1 MVMRVQGPDGRPF
14 DFPDGTPE
22 TEMADALDRVYSPP
36 GIAEDVAKAGASGA
50 LTGAVSTAV
59 GLPGTVAGLTNQAA
73 DFLARQT
80 VGRAI
85 NAYRAGSLS
94 GALDSGGAVSQPDP
108 GLAPPSIGPEATLPT
123 VQSVAERLPQ
133 YTPATTAGQ
142 YARSAGEMLGGNMV
156 LPGGS
161 MAARATAGIAG
172 GLGAEAA
179 GQAVQGTTLEPY
191 EGAARLAGALVAPG
205 LAGRIITPLRGDP
218 ATAEAAQRLRNEGI
232 DVSAGQAKGSE
243 ALKTAESQLGQVP
256 FGKQAAP
263 EQQAQ
268 FNAAVSRRMMPEG
281 DPGVPALTGEVMQ
294 TRATQL
300 AQQYDDI
307 LSKNTMRTDPKF
319 GQDLSQTM
327 GQYLNRISLQQRPEF
342 ERAVNSLAED
352 INRFGG
358 TLPGPMYQQAR
369 SWFSDMSFANRL
381 TDPAMA
387 QATRGVR
394 NALDDAMARSIPD
407 AGEAELLKATNR
419 NYRAMKTIEDALSRA
434 GSDGMGNLTPN
445 AVLGAATKSAGKAA
459 RARGTDDLLN
469 LAQTAKGVM
478 RTPPNSGTASRL
490 NIMNL
495 AQGGGLTGHF
505 AGIGGIAGAGLGVGA
520 PALLSRIINGR
531 MGQAWLG
538 NSLLNE
544 GVLSGARALVNAAQS
559 QQRGILGGR

>member
-22 TEMADALDRVYSPP
+22 TEMADALDRVYNPP
-36 GIAEDVAKAGASGA
+36 GMAEDVAKAGASGA
-50 LTGAVSTAV
+50 LTGAVSTAA
-59 GLPGTVAGLTNQAA
+59 GLPGTVANLTNQAA

-108 GLAPPSIGPEATLPT
+108 GLAPALGPESTLPT
-123 VQSVAERLPQ
+123 VQSVAERIPQ
-133 YTPATTAGQ
+133 YQPQTTAGQ

-156 LPGGS
+156 LPGGT
-161 MAARATAGIAG
+161 MAQKVVSGLTG
-172 GLGAEAA
+172 GLGAEAID
-179 GQAVQGTTLEPY
+179 QAAQGTTLEPY
-191 EGAARLAGALVAPG
+191 TPYLRAAASIAAPMA
-205 LAGRIITPLRGDP
+205 AGRILTPLRGDP
-218 ATAEAAQRLRNEGI
+218 AVAAAAERVRNEGI
-232 DVSAGQAKGSE
+232 EVSAGQAKGSE

-256 FGKQAAP
+256 FGKQVVP

-281 DPGVPALTGEVMQ
+281 APGAPALTPDVMQ

-307 LSKNTMRTDPKF
+307 LSRNTMRTDPKF
-319 GQDLSQTM
+319 GQDLSKVM
-327 GQYLNRISLQQRPEF
+327 GDYMNRISLQQRPEF
-342 ERAVNSLAED
+342 ERAVNSLASD

-358 TLPGPMYQQAR
+358 ALPGPLYQQAR
-369 SWFSDMSFANRL
+369 SHFGDLAFAAKQS
-381 TDPAMA
+381 DPAMA

-407 AGEAELLKATNR
+407 PAEAELLKATNR

-445 AVLGAATKSAGKAA
+445 AVLGAATRSAGKAA
-459 RARGTDDLLN
+459 RARGTDDLVN
-469 LAQTAKGVM
+469 LAQTAKAVM
-478 RTPPNSGTASRL
+478 RMPPNSGTASRL

-495 AQGGGLTGHF
+495 AQGGGITGHY
-505 AGIGGIAGAGLGVGA
+505 AGIGGAAGAGLGVAG
-520 PALLSRIINGR
+520 PALMSRFINGR
-531 MGQAWLG
+531 LGQAWLG

-544 GVLSGARALVNAAQS
+544 GVLSGARALVNAAQAGN
-559 QQRGILGGR
+559 GILAQRR